1 MLYESDNRNFSQ
13 DGDDEDAFL
22 KGIELAFNQGFEM
35 FKYKFDSLND
45 DQVSELCDLLSD
57 YDVTY

>member
-22 KGIELAFNQGFEM
+22 KGIELAFNQGFDM
-35 FKYKFDSLND
+35 FKYKFDSLSD
-45 DQVSELCDLLSD
+45 DQVSELCNLLGD
-57 YDVTY
+57 YNNT